1 LKYLLQCLHV
11 KKDKYFIAKTL
22 TKGGI
27 LQIIGNLKMERII
40 AVDISGRHR
49 HNSRYLM
56 VCAAVSLSVS
66 GGHVKQIHGVNI
78 KPFVSDNPPEVV
90 DVVQMIERTVE
101 GMEGVTIVAEEG
113 DFFNQPEWLSNSM
126 FTASFKYPES
136 LSERMGIEIA
146 HHISLS
152 SRNLLLDPQSW
163 ELIKNNL

>member
-1 LKYLLQCLHV
+1 
-11 KKDKYFIAKTL
+11 
-22 TKGGI
+22 
-27 LQIIGNLKMERII
+27 MERII

-101 GMEGVTIVAEEG
+101 GMGGVIIVAEEG
-113 DFFNQPEWLSNSM
+113 DLFNQPEWLSNSM

-136 LSERMGIEIA
+136 LSERMGVEIA

-152 SRNLLLDPQSW
+152 SRNLLLDPRSW
-163 ELIKNNL
+163 EPIKDNL